1 MYKLTHD
8 ATKMIKAVA
17 ITLPVLQKK
26 NPATGKLMFRKLTK
40 RIQGKDLPKDYKK
53 KNDWSPMGFYTYT
66 YEEPILVNHE
76 LNLIEVYRKDGN
88 DGVTHYVN
96 ALVNFLSDLPEKPAK
111 KGFFKRL
118 FELFFTKKTPNK

>member
-1 MYKLTHD
+1 MHKLTPE

-17 ITLPVLQKK
+17 ITLPKLQKK
-26 NPATGKLMFRKLTK
+26 NPVNGKLMTSKLVK
-40 RIQGKDLPKDYKK
+40 RVQGKDLPKDYKK

-76 LNLIEVYRKDGN
+76 INLIEVYKRDGN

-96 ALVNFLSDLPEKPAK
+96 ALVNFLSDLPPKPAK
-111 KGFFKRL
+111 KGIFKRI
-118 FELFFTKKTPNK
+118 FEFFFTKKTPIK

>member
-1 MYKLTHD
+1 MYKLTPD

-26 NPATGKLMFRKLTK
+26 NPSTGKLMFRKLTK

-53 KNDWSPMGFYTYT
+53 KNDWSPMGYYTYT

-88 DGVTHYVN
+88 EGVNHYVN
-96 ALVNFLSDLPEKPAK
+96 ALVNFLSDLPPKPPK
-111 KGFFKRL
+111 KSVFKRL
-118 FELFFTKKTPNK
+118 FELFFIKKTPTK